1 MIKLLTNNP
10 YRILGVFSNSPKKEV
25 LSNLNKMKAF
35 LKVGKSMSFPLDLPT
50 SLPPI
55 ERTDVSVST
64 AQSAIELPV
73 DQLKH
78 TLFWFMKDTQFDEIA
93 FNHLFSGNITQAKDI
108 WSKKESV
115 SSVLN
120 LMACAMIEQDVVSL
134 ALNADK
140 LFSNHAT
147 EFCQKVNETV
157 KLTSDELTQLFVD
170 SISEDSTF
178 SISALAN
185 VSGTSSTWRN
195 TLSKGLISPIID
207 LINNSIQVAKQASGP
222 LANYN
227 AGVKLMEETKQPLA
241 QLKGLLG
248 ASDMQYQM
256 IADKLANAILQCGI
270 NYFNDTEEDNAPDKA
285 KILQGYALS
294 ISVGQ
299 MAKERCKEN
308 VNVLNSLGKEYKVR
322 NEMAAIAKAL
332 KQFQG
337 APKDT
342 TDIFSIIC
350 KTSISSIRTLLNQ
363 CTPELDAIKS
373 KLGYT
378 DETYINIS
386 SAVASAAINGLVEI
400 INNEQK
406 FAIID
411 SGREKLKGTVRDA
424 MSLMSQI
431 GNLAMS
437 SKCRSYY
444 NNNMSTL
451 QSINSQLNPSG
462 CYIATMAYGDYDHP
476 QVLVLRKFRD
486 NYLDNR
492 EWGKRFIKFY
502 YVHSPNWVER
512 LKNHSTINSII
523 RKCLNTFV
531 FILKKYR
538 NYE

>member
-50 SLPPI
+50 FLPPI

-140 LFSNHAT
+140 LLSNHAT

-342 TDIFSIIC
+342 SDIFSIIC

-400 INNEQK
+400 INTEQK

-502 YVHSPNWVER
+502 YAHSPNWVER

>member
-10 YRILGVFSNSPKKEV
+10 YRILGVFSNSPKKEM

-50 SLPPI
+50 FLPPI

-185 VSGTSSTWRN
+185 VNGTSSTWRN
-195 TLSKGLISPIID
+195 TLSKGLVSPIID
-207 LINNSIQVAKQASGP
+207 SISKSIQVAKQASGA

-248 ASDMQYQM
+248 PSDMQYQM

-332 KQFQG
+332 KQFQR

-342 TDIFSIIC
+342 SDIFSIIC

-502 YVHSPNWVER
+502 YAHSPNWVER

-531 FILKKYR
+531 FILKEYR

>member
-1 MIKLLTNNP
+1 MISLLTNNP

-35 LKVGKSMSFPLDLPT
+35 IKVGKSMTFPLDLPT
-50 SLPPI
+50 YLPTI
-55 ERTDVSVST
+55 ERTEASVST
-64 AQSAIELPV
+64 AQSSIELPI
-73 DQLKH
+73 DQIKH

-93 FNHLFSGNITQAKDI
+93 FNHLFSGNISQAKDI

-115 SSVLN
+115 SSLLN
-120 LMACAMIEQDVVSL
+120 LMVCSMIEQDIVSL

-140 LFSNHAT
+140 LFTNHAT

-157 KLTSDELTQLFVD
+157 KLSSDELTQLFVD
-170 SISEDSTF
+170 LISEDNTF

-185 VSGTSSTWRN
+185 VGGTSSIWRN
-195 TLSKGLISPIID
+195 TLSKGLVSPIID
-207 LINNSIQVAKQASGP
+207 SISKSIQVAKHATGP

-248 ASDMQYQM
+248 ASDMQYQV

-294 ISVGQ
+294 IAVGQ
-299 MAKERCKEN
+299 MAKDRCKEN
-308 VNVLNSLGKEYKVR
+308 VDVLNGLGKEYKVR
-322 NEMAAIAKAL
+322 REMAAIAKAL

-342 TDIFSIIC
+342 SDIYSILC
-350 KTSISSIRTLLNQ
+350 KTSISSLRTLLNQ
-363 CTPELDAIKS
+363 CSPELDAIKS

-424 MSLMSQI
+424 MSLMSKI

-486 NYLDNR
+486 NYLYNR
-492 EWGKRFIKFY
+492 EWGKRFIKY
-502 YVHSPNWVER
+502 YYAHSPNWVER
-512 LKNHSTINSII
+512 LKNHATINSII
-523 RKCLNTFV
+523 RQCLNTYV
-531 FILKKYR
+531 FILKKSR

>member
-1 MIKLLTNNP
+1 M
-10 YRILGVFSNSPKKEV
+10 GVFSNSPKKEV

-50 SLPPI
+50 FLPPI

-140 LFSNHAT
+140 LLSNHAT

-342 TDIFSIIC
+342 SDIFSIIC

-400 INNEQK
+400 INTEQK

-502 YVHSPNWVER
+502 YAHSPNWVER

>member
-35 LKVGKSMSFPLDLPT
+35 LKVGKSMSFLLDLPT
-50 SLPPI
+50 FLPPI

-195 TLSKGLISPIID
+195 TLSKRLISPIID

-299 MAKERCKEN
+299 MAKDRCKEI

-342 TDIFSIIC
+342 SDIFSIIC

-502 YVHSPNWVER
+502 YAHSPNWVER

>member
-50 SLPPI
+50 FLPPI

-342 TDIFSIIC
+342 SDIFSIIC